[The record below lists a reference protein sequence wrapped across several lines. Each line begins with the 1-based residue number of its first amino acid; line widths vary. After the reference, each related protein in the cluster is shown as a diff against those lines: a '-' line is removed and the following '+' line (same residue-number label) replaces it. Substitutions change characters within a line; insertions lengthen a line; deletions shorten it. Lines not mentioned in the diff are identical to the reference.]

1 MAEHLSSH
9 RAEGQRLLR
18 ELGQRLRA
26 EREARGLSVSDL
38 ALRSG
43 LSRRYLTEA
52 EAGRANL
59 SLLRVHDLARALDL
73 ALDELVREAAPPRE
87 RIALVGLRGAGK
99 STLGRAL
106 ALRLEAPFVELDERV
121 EALAGAPLGE
131 VFALHGEE
139 GYHRL
144 EAEALEAVL
153 REGGRLVLAVGG
165 SLVTRPATFERLRR
179 ACRTVWLRASPDEHF
194 ERVLAQGDRRPMA
207 DRPRAR
213 AELEALLRQREPL
226 YAACDLVV
234 DTSGCAV
241 AASLQRLEQVV
252 APDGARGPGT

>member
-1 MAEHLSSH
+1 MPEHLSSH
-9 RAEGQRLLR
+9 RPEGQRLLR
-18 ELGQRLRA
+18 ELGARLRS

-38 ALRSG
+38 AVRAG

-59 SLLRVHDLARALDL
+59 SLLRLLDLARALDL
-73 ALDELVREAAPPRE
+73 ALDELVREAGPPPE

-106 ALRLEAPFVELDERV
+106 ALRLEAPFVELDQRV

-131 VFALHGEE
+131 VFALHGEA
-139 GYHRL
+139 GYQRF

-153 REGGRLVLAVGG
+153 REGGRLVLATGG
-165 SLVTRPATFERLRR
+165 SIVTRPETFGRLRR
-179 ACRTVWLRASPDEHF
+179 AFRTVWLRARPEDHF
-194 ERVLAQGDRRPMA
+194 ARVAAQGDHRPMA

-213 AELEALLRQREPL
+213 AELEAILRQREPL
-226 YAACDLVV
+226 YAACDLTL
-234 DTSGCAV
+234 DTSAQGVEASV
-241 AASLQRLEQVV
+241 AALAAALQRG
-252 APDGARGPGT
+252 APDLP